1 MFCLPY
7 CTFSRYCMLPC
18 LAISSDTKVVKEGS
32 ANVMTVMFLCR
43 IIHLSLC
50 IWGRSYCFLLPIIL
64 HVIDTE
70 IEYLMQV
77 TWIERVSA
85 IIYMNVKM
93 RLKSPLVFEQIIH
106 WIKNHTTSG
115 GQVFQSLCL
124 PSSPDF
130 TETRW
135 IYGVKSG
142 ILPTFLAVTELVL
155 GFKTSAAACEETSW
169 RRLGDRF
176 FCLT

>member
-1 MFCLPY
+1 
-7 CTFSRYCMLPC
+7 MLPC
-18 LAISSDTKVVKEGS
+18 LAISSDTKVVKEVS

-50 IWGRSYCFLLPIIL
+50 IWGRYYCFLLPIIL

-93 RLKSPLVFEQIIH
+93 RLKSPFEQIIH

-124 PSSPDF
+124 SSKQSRFYRNQMDLWGEEWDS
-130 TETRW
+130 TH
-135 IYGVKSG
+135 
-142 ILPTFLAVTELVL
+142 FLGCHWTCSWVQDISSCFWGNKLEKTCWSIFLLDLVRNQE
-155 GFKTSAAACEETSW
+155 CW
-169 RRLGDRF
+169 
-176 FCLT
+176 